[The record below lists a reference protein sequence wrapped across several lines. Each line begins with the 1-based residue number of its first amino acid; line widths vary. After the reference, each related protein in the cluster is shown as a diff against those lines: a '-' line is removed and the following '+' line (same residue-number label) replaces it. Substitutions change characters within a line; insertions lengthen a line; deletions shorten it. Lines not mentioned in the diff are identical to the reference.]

1 VSRVSIIKPKI
12 PANEAERSHALKA
25 LQLLDTPQEDRFD
38 RVTRIAKRM
47 FGVSISLVSL
57 IDTDRQWFRV

>member
-1 VSRVSIIKPKI
+1 MIKPEI
-12 PANEAERSHALKA
+12 PENEAE
-25 LQLLDTPQEDRFD
+25 RFD

-57 IDTDRQWFRV
+57 IDQTPREMDEEN